1 MLYTPLWKGVMIVF
15 HVTMSV
21 TGDTPRKWKYQG
33 SKAAAGSSSFFFFSF
48 FSSSVFSLLKP
59 YAFVLVPL
67 SPCVSRLA

>member
-1 MLYTPLWKGVMIVF
+1 MIVF

-33 SKAAAGSSSFFFFSF
+33 SKAAAGSSSFFFFFF

-59 YAFVLVPL
+59 YGFVLVPL

>member
-1 MLYTPLWKGVMIVF
+1 MIVI

-21 TGDTPRKWKYQG
+21 TSDTPRKWKYQG

-48 FSSSVFSLLKP
+48 FSSVFSLLKP